1 MAATIEVVPSGD
13 ALGAEVRGV
22 DLSRPL
28 NDETFDALEAA
39 FNEHSVICIRDQD
52 LEPRTFI
59 DYAGRYGEPQ
69 NLYLDNY
76 AMPGFP
82 EILYIS
88 NIQENGKDIGHAD
101 AGCIWHTDMSFKE
114 TPPRATVLHAREVP
128 VTEDGTILGDTL
140 FASAVKA
147 YESLSDEMK
156 QKVKGKQ
163 VVHDVLGRRRARG
176 TGTQDNDRRTK
187 VPLINHPAIRT
198 HPFTGKKGIY
208 VFNGECVDIEGMDK
222 AEAEA
227 LIDELATTVIRE
239 DFVYRHQWQL
249 GDVLIWDN
257 CAVQHL
263 ASHDYELPLRRM
275 MWRITVGYTEVYEDT
290 PKN

>member
-1 MAATIEVVPSGD
+1 MAVTIEVIPSGD

-22 DLSRPL
+22 DLSKPL
-28 NDETFDALEAA
+28 DGETFAALEAA
-39 FNEHSVICIRDQD
+39 FNEHSVICIREQD
-52 LEPRTFI
+52 LEPKAFI
-59 DYAGRYGEPQ
+59 DYASRYGEPQ

-88 NIQENGKDIGHAD
+88 NIQENGRDIGHAD

-128 VTEDGTILGDTL
+128 VADDGTVLGDTL

-147 YESLSDEMK
+147 YDSLPGEMK
-156 QKVKGKQ
+156 ERVRGKQ
-163 VVHDVLGRRRARG
+163 VVHDVVGRRRARG
-176 TGTQDNDRRTK
+176 TGTQDNDKREQ

-198 HPFTGKKGIY
+198 HPYTGRKAIY
-208 VFNGECVDIEGMDK
+208 VFNGECVDIEGMETE
-222 AEAEA
+222 EAVR

-239 DFVYRHQWQL
+239 EFVYRHRWRV

-275 MWRITVGYTEVYEDT
+275 MWRITVGYTEVYENA
-290 PKN
+290 PKH